1 MRFTTVRRVVPA
13 ALTTLV
19 VATAV
24 VAGAP
29 AAGVAPRAVS
39 EFCAQADVVLN
50 GSLLSAGASDLR
62 AAREKLDSV
71 LDAKPPRKVKKA
83 IKRIKQSIADAD
95 LEPSAKAVAALTGAA
110 AVVTSY
116 VARECGDPT
125 GRGVSNARCPLTAEQ
140 VSAALGATVELTPG
154 ACQFFPPNGASPTAL
169 FVGGQGAFLCQGDY
183 AAQLGYT
190 EPIDGFGARAYVQR
204 GSVAR
209 ILVCGDSPFEV
220 SAEVP
225 GDQAASLDA
234 AKELARL
241 AADS

>member
-1 MRFTTVRRVVPA
+1 VRFTTVRRLVPA
-13 ALTTLV
+13 TVTTLV
-19 VATAV
+19 LATV
-24 VAGAP
+24 SVTAGSAASAAP
-29 AAGVAPRAVS
+29 QAAS
-39 EFCAQADVVLN
+39 EFCAHADLALDA
-50 GSLLSAGASDLR
+50 SILGASRSDLR
-62 AAREKLDSV
+62 AAREKLDSI
-71 LDAKPPRKVKKA
+71 LEAKPPRKVTKA
-83 IKRIKQSIADAD
+83 LKRIKQSIARAD

-125 GRGVSNARCPLTAEQ
+125 GRGASNAKCPLTAEQ

-169 FVGGQGAFLCQGDY
+169 FVGQVSLMCQGDY

-190 EPIDGFGARAYVQR
+190 EPIDGFGERAYVQR

-220 SAEVP
+220 SAEIP

-234 AKELARL
+234 AKELAEL
-241 AADS
+241 AVDS